1 MCSGCGSPTGNEG
14 WAGGVGSWAG
24 DWGSASFTLD
34 ENACTGAPS
43 PAGTPL
49 SPFMV
54 TGSNP
59 SQVNTPSYDRPPP
72 LHTLSMFRGSRG
84 SSGEPTGA
92 VGPPRPLSPGGERML
107 GKGAPSACLPTL
119 LGPAALGTHLSIRL
133 LVLQALCPQ

>member
-14 WAGGVGSWAG
+14 WAGDVGSWAG

-59 SQVNTPSYDRPPP
+59 PQVNTPSCDRPPP
-72 LHTLSMFRGSRG
+72 LHTLSMFRGRG
-84 SSGEPTGA
+84 GLVVSPRRPWDHPARSHQGENGCSA
-92 VGPPRPLSPGGERML
+92 RGLR
-107 GKGAPSACLPTL
+107 APACLPCWDL
-119 LGPAALGTHLSIRL
+119 PRSGPT
-133 LVLQALCPQ
+133 